1 MVNKVNNKK
10 GGASY
15 KFYQLDIW
23 KEGYRLLMEAYK
35 VVENFPPEEKFALVT
50 QLIKAANSVIA
61 NIAEAHGR
69 YFYADKIRVL
79 YIARGEVQET
89 QSHLAVAW
97 GRKYI
102 DSTKFQNL
110 SRRYEKLKV
119 GINNYINSINEK
131 QNKQNK

>member
-1 MVNKVNNKK
+1 LDLRLKVNRVNTVVNKVNKRK
-10 GGASY
+10 ETPY

-23 KEGYRLLMEAYK
+23 KDGYKLAMEVYDITDK
-35 VVENFPPEEKFALVT
+35 YPSEEKYALTSQSRKSV
-50 QLIKAANSVIA
+50 NSVIA

-69 YFYADKIRVL
+69 YRYADKMRVL

-102 DSTKFQNL
+102 DIKTFQNL
-110 SRRYEKLKV
+110 SRRYEKLKI
-119 GINNYINSINEK
+119 GINN
-131 QNKQNK
+131 